1 VTTWL
6 VALAGGAV
14 GTILTSLIAYAG
26 RVGAVGREVAA
37 NNRAL
42 RVLDDHLETWVAD
55 DTMRLQRQLNA
66 ISEELNKRNLLWS
79 GEHGFQIALAKEKA
93 LQSYRDQERT
103 ARSQVAD
110 IGAREG
116 RLHSL
121 VRAWTSRPFGLTAP
135 ERVRPI
141 LDAWAAPVTRHLSA
155 GDPPRE
161 IDDPRKRTVETTLA
175 DLGSDPKAL
184 T

>member
-6 VALAGGAV
+6 VALVGGAV
-14 GTILTSLIAYAG
+14 GSVVTWLIAYAG
-26 RVGAVGREVAA
+26 RVSAVKREVAA
-37 NNRAL
+37 NDRAL
-42 RVLDDHLETWVAD
+42 RVLDDHLETWVGD
-55 DTMRLQRQLNA
+55 DTVRLQRQLHE

-103 ARSQVAD
+103 ARSQEAE

-121 VRAWTSRPFGLTAP
+121 VRAWTSQPFGLTAP
-135 ERVRPI
+135 DRVRPI
-141 LDAWAAPVTRHLSA
+141 LDAWAR
-155 GDPPRE
+155 R
-161 IDDPRKRTVETTLA
+161 
-175 DLGSDPKAL
+175 
-184 T
+184 